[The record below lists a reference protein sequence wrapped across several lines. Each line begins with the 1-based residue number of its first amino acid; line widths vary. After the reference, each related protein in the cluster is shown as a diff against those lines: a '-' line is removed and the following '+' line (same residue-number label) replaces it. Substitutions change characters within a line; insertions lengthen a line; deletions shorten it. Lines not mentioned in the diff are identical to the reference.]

1 MLMLKKIN
9 MDFSLE
15 EQMDIE
21 LILAEASAYGMSAE
35 VEEYA
40 QRYLSEGCTPVEAY
54 QHAYYE
60 WIK

>member
-1 MLMLKKIN
+1 ME
-9 MDFSLE
+9 FSLE

-21 LILAEASAYGMSAE
+21 LILAEASAYGLSSE

>member
-1 MLMLKKIN
+1 MLKKIN

-21 LILAEASAYGMSAE
+21 LILTEASAYGLSAE

-40 QRYLSEGCTPVEAY
+40 QKYLSEGCTPVEAY

>member
-1 MLMLKKIN
+1 MTTNSITV
-9 MDFSLE
+9 E

-21 LILAEASAYGMSAE
+21 LILEEASAYGLRVE

-40 QRYLSEGCTPVEAY
+40 QRYISEGFTPVEAY

>member
-1 MLMLKKIN
+1 MG
-9 MDFSLE
+9 FSLE

-21 LILAEASAYGMSAE
+21 LILVEASAYGLSAE

>member
-1 MLMLKKIN
+1 MLKKIN
-9 MDFSLE
+9 MLFSLE

-21 LILAEASAYGMSAE
+21 LILTEASAYGMSAE

-40 QRYLSEGCTPVEAY
+40 QRYLNEGCTPVEAY

>member
-1 MLMLKKIN
+1 MLKKIN

-21 LILAEASAYGMSAE
+21 LILVEAAAYGLSAE

>member
-1 MLMLKKIN
+1 MTNNITI
-9 MDFSLE
+9 E
-15 EQMDIE
+15 EQMEIE
-21 LILAEASAYGMSAE
+21 LILIEASAYGMSVE

-54 QHAYYE
+54 EHAYNE

>member
-1 MLMLKKIN
+1 ME
-9 MDFSLE
+9 FSLE

-21 LILAEASAYGMSAE
+21 LILVEASAYGLSAE

-60 WIK
+60 

>member
-1 MLMLKKIN
+1 MLKKIN
-9 MDFSLE
+9 MVFSLE

-21 LILAEASAYGMSAE
+21 LILTEASAYGLSAE